1 MPNYRYMPINVDKYA
16 GPLTAPLIAR
26 SSWEVEYMKALDS
39 SKLVTKWLSEPK
51 KLNIKYIDPITG
63 KLKSYW
69 PDFFVQYTNN
79 TLEIIEIKPLKE
91 ALAENARNTYDK
103 LMLVRNVA
111 KWEAADRFAKSIG
124 ARFRVVTEQQ
134 LLKKPAKRGRK

>member
-1 MPNYRYMPINVDKYA
+1 MPNYKYMPVNVQKYA
-16 GPLTAPLIAR
+16 GQLTAPLSAR
-26 SSWEVEYMKALDS
+26 SSWEIEYMKALDN
-39 SKLVTKWLSEPK
+39 SKLVVKWMSEPK
-51 KLNIKYIDPITG
+51 RLNIKYIDPITG

-69 PDFFVQYTNN
+69 PDFFVQYSNN

-91 ALAENARNTYDK
+91 ALAEKAKNTYDK
-103 LMLVRNVA
+103 LMLVRNIA

-134 LLKKPAKRGRK
+134 LYKKTAKRGKK